1 MVSVWQL
8 DLSTSGKGTMM
19 TTQIFVNLPVK
30 NLAVSVDFF
39 THLGYDFVAR
49 FTNERAAFMRVSDT
63 IFVMLLVEEFF
74 QTFTKKPVCDATQ
87 STEVL
92 LALACE
98 SRGEVDDRVAQ
109 AVAAGATTPKDS
121 VDHGFMYQHGFEDL
135 DGHMWELFYLK
146 PEEPAVTA
154 PSQLAS

>member
-1 MVSVWQL
+1 
-8 DLSTSGKGTMM
+8 M

-39 THLGYDFVAR
+39 SHLGYDFEAR
-49 FTNERAAFMRVSDT
+49 FTNERAACMKVSDS

-74 QTFTKKPVCDATQ
+74 QTFTKKSVCDAAQ

-92 LALACE
+92 LALACQ

-146 PEEPAVTA
+146 PEELVATA
-154 PSQLAS
+154 PGQLSG